1 MPKVNFTSAL
11 KRFFPDLSSIEVE
24 ADNINELIAQIEL
37 KYPGIKSY
45 LLDDTGSL
53 RKHVNIFIG
62 ENLIQDEVSFT
73 DDLSSK
79 DEIYIFQAL
88 SGG

>member
-11 KRFFPDLSSIEVE
+11 KRFFPDLSTIEVE
-24 ADNINELIAQIEL
+24 ADNVRELLIQVEI
-37 KYPGIKSY
+37 KFPGIKSY
-45 LLDDTGSL
+45 LLDDVGSL

-62 ENLIQDEVSFT
+62 ENLIQDEIELA
-73 DDLSSK
+73 DNLSSN
-79 DEIYIFQAL
+79 DEIFIFQAL